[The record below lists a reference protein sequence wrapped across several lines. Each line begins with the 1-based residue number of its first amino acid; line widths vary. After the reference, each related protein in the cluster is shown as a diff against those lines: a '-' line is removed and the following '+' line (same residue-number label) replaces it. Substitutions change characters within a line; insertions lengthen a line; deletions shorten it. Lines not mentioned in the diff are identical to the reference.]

1 MQQTCIIHRVTFLL
15 FLLLW
20 GMGEGHISAATFAR
34 SEDSLLSIIRDTP
47 DTVPDTVYVKDTVYL
62 PSPVAPVR
70 ADAVPYT
77 EGRKL
82 LFALR
87 TNALAIPLANVG
99 IEVPIGQRFSLG
111 MDYYYP
117 WIWRPHHS
125 EGVDYSGTANE
136 LLALDLEARYW
147 FPGKHSSPG
156 ERLLGHSLGVYAAV
170 GYYDFERNASGHQG
184 EFYNVG
190 IDYLFAVALWG
201 GRLHLEFELGL
212 GYIHSVAQ
220 PYDNFKGG
228 DKCFRRQGVRENVNW
243 LGPTRAQVSL
253 VLPIYSRKKGG
264 AK

>member
-1 MQQTCIIHRVTFLL
+1 MQQTCRIHRVTFLL

-20 GMGEGHISAATFAR
+20 GTGEGHVSAATFAR

-47 DTVPDTVYVKDTVYL
+47 DTVYVKDTVYL
-62 PSPVAPVR
+62 PSPVVPVR

-125 EGVDYSGTANE
+125 EGVGYSGTANE

-190 IDYLFAVALWG
+190 IDYLFAGALWG

-212 GYIHSVAQ
+212 GYT
-220 PYDNFKGG
+220 PLGG
-228 DKCFRRQGVRENVNW
+228 PAIRYFQGGRQVFSSSGSTGKC
-243 LGPTRAQVSL
+243 SL
-253 VLPIYSRKKGG
+253 VRSHPRSGFPCPPHLF
-264 AK
+264 A